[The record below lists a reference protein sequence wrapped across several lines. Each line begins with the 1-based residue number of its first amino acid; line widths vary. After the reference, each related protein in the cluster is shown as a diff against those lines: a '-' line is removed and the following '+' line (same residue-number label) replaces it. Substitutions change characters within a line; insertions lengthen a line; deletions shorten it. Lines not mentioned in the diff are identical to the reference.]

1 MLKKDEVIFEKI
13 CIIKFSLSE
22 LIDKDNGINFS
33 TIF

>member
-1 MLKKDEVIFEKI
+1 MIFEEI

-22 LIDKDNGINFS
+22 LIDKDNEINFL